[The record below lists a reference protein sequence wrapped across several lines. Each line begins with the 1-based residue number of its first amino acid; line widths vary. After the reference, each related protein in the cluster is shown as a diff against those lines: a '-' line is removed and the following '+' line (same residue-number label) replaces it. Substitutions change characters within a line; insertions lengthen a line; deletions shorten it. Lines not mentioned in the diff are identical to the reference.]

1 MCIFKGM
8 PIEIISEY
16 LGHESISTTLNTY
29 AHLYPN
35 SQEKLVAVLD
45 GRPIE
50 IKLDRQQ
57 ELIDS
62 IMSFISINL
71 LKGKSVEEIT
81 NFLSNTDSDYFLK
94 QDQKQD
100 Q

>member
-1 MCIFKGM
+1 MK
-8 PIEIISEY
+8 
-16 LGHESISTTLNTY
+16 
-29 AHLYPN
+29 
-35 SQEKLVAVLD
+35 
-45 GRPIE
+45 

>member
-81 NFLSNTDSDYFLK
+81 TFLSNTDSNYFLK
-94 QDQKQD
+94 QDQK
-100 Q
+100 

>member
-35 SQEKLVAVLD
+35 FQEKLVEILD
-45 GRPIE
+45 
-50 IKLDRQQ
+50 
-57 ELIDS
+57 
-62 IMSFISINL
+62 
-71 LKGKSVEEIT
+71 
-81 NFLSNTDSDYFLK
+81 K
-94 QDQKQD
+94 QDQ
-100 Q
+100 

>member
-1 MCIFKGM
+1 M
-8 PIEIISEY
+8 Y
-16 LGHESISTTLNTY
+16 Q
-29 AHLYPN
+29 N
-35 SQEKLVAVLD
+35 SQDKLVAILD
-45 GRPIE
+45 EKPMK